1 MARTSPSPN
10 ETGIKQQTYNNLNT
24 QVSNE
29 SYPTKRESRMQ
40 KGLLQISYSWILIF
54 D

>member
-10 ETGIKQQTYNNLNT
+10 ETGMKQQTYNNLNT

-29 SYPTKRESRMQ
+29 SCPTKRVSRMQ
-40 KGLLQISYSWILIF
+40 KGLLQLKYSSNSYI
-54 D
+54 